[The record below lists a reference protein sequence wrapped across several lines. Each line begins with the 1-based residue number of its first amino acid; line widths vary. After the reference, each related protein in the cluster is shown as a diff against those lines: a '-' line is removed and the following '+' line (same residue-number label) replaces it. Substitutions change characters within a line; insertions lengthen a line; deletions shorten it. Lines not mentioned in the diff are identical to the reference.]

1 MTFVQPVFLKTAAAG
16 LLREKTVQ
24 AIEILS
30 DCRLCPRACHVD
42 RLSGN
47 LGICKTGGNARVS
60 GSHPHFGEEAPLVG
74 QKGSGTIF
82 MTHCSLL
89 CNFCQNF
96 DISHRGAGREVSDA
110 RLAEMMLSLQDQGCH
125 NINFVTPSHVVPQ
138 ILGAVEIAVEKGLKI
153 PLVYNSSG
161 YDSVETLKLLEGV
174 IDIYMPDFKFWDPQV
189 ADMTC
194 SAPDYPEM
202 ARNAILEMHRQ
213 VGDLIINESGMAVR
227 GLLIR
232 HLVLPEGLAGTA
244 EIMTFIARKISE
256 NSYVNIMPQYRP
268 FGNARD
274 IKALS
279 NNLSSKTFQDAVLAA
294 VKAGINR
301 LD

>member
-1 MTFVQPVFLKTAAAG
+1 MTLLQPVYLKTAAAG
-16 LLREKTVQ
+16 LLREKVVR
-24 AIEILS
+24 AREILS

-42 RLSGN
+42 RISGN
-47 LGICKTGGNARVS
+47 LGICKTGRNARVS

-74 QKGSGTIF
+74 QNGSGTIF

-96 DISHRGAGREVSDA
+96 DISHRGAGREEPDA
-110 RLAEMMLSLQDQGCH
+110 RLAEMMLSLQNQGCH

-138 ILGAVEIAVEKGLKI
+138 ILGAVEIAVEKGLTI
-153 PLVYNSSG
+153 PLIYNSSG
-161 YDSVETLKLLEGV
+161 YDSVETLKLLEDV
-174 IDIYMPDFKFWDPQV
+174 IDIYMPDFKFWNPQV
-189 ADMTC
+189 AEMIC

-202 ARNAILEMHRQ
+202 ARHAILEMHRQ
-213 VGDLIINESGMAVR
+213 VGDLIIDESGIAIR

-232 HLVLPEGLAGTA
+232 HLVLPEGLAGTT
-244 EIMTFIARKISE
+244 EIMTFIARKVSE

-268 FGNARD
+268 LGNARD
-274 IKALS
+274 VKALS
-279 NNLSSKTFQDAVLAA
+279 NNLSPKTFQDAVLAA
-294 VKAGINR
+294 VKAGITR